1 MLLVDIISDLI
12 SAISTDKRWFE
23 LVSTIILQSLTKV
36 CGSKVYGRQPLRNF
50 AWSILEYLDPFVPTN
65 ARNSY

>member
-23 LVSTIILQSLTKV
+23 LVSTIILQSLTIQK
-36 CGSKVYGRQPLRNF
+36 QPPEVFCKKRCF
-50 AWSILEYLDPFVPTN
+50 
-65 ARNSY
+65 